1 MQGQSEESARGFE
14 PIGQDDNEEPQE
26 AKTVLGKRTRRDVA
40 GLSSPSEL
48 EAYAYEKEWRRYQ
61 H

>member
-48 EAYAYEKEWRRYQ
+48 EAYAYEKE
-61 H
+61 